1 MELNLDFTWKH
12 DGKWRFGTINEILYR
27 HGSSIVCR
35 YYTDA
40 MMGNDGILM
49 FNPLILFKKGK
60 AYFLT
65 PESFEGDLDY
75 AEFEAQGCHSLAYDK
90 LIFDLEEKRKNA
102 FTVA

>member
-1 MELNLDFTWKH
+1 MEIILDFSWKH
-12 DGKWRFGTINEILYR
+12 EGKHHYGTINAVLYR
-27 HGSSIVCR
+27 HGSSIICR
-35 YYTDA
+35 YYTET
-40 MMGNDGILM
+40 MRREDGALM

-90 LIFDLEEKRKNA
+90 LIFELEEKRKNA